1 MSRYLVAVTALL
13 GLGQAQ
19 FQTFVTVSNIH
30 KLFFH
35 HCQHQKRIPVN
46 SVVENMEETQ
56 LLTSNRNLASKQL
69 P

>member
-19 FQTFVTVSNIH
+19 FQTFMTVSNIH

-35 HCQHQKRIPVN
+35 PFQHQKRIPVN

-56 LLTSNRNLASKQL
+56 LLTINRNLASKQL